1 MDKEDIIIK
10 TLENENQL
18 LKENIKKQ
26 VNYNKELKNSIDALI
41 TANENQREITN
52 KVWEEKQA
60 IEAHLNKIINS
71 RSYKIYKKIFKK

>member
-1 MDKEDIIIK
+1 MNKEDIIIK

-26 VNYNKELKNSIDALI
+26 LNYNKELKNSINALI

>member
-1 MDKEDIIIK
+1 MNKEDIIIK

-41 TANENQREITN
+41 T
-52 KVWEEKQA
+52 
-60 IEAHLNKIINS
+60 II
-71 RSYKIYKKIFKK
+71 I

>member
-1 MDKEDIIIK
+1 MNKEDIIIK